1 MQSMLSF
8 YDSITAKLKNSNDYL
23 WPLLLRVILF
33 LEFFEAGKEKY
44 TGSNWF
50 SGIQENFP
58 IPFSWL
64 SADMNW
70 LAATWGE
77 LILSIMLLLGIFTR
91 VSAVSLIV
99 ITSVATAAV
108 HWPESF
114 TSVSEL
120 WNGYAITNKGA
131 GNFKLPLL
139 FILMLLPLVFNG
151 GGKLCIDT
159 LLLKLFKRESSQINN
174 SKTIPNLS
182 VIALIG
188 ALTLI
193 WVLPKTGISLAVLA
207 VLLLFIDRRK
217 STYAQK
223 NL

>member
-1 MQSMLSF
+1 MQATF
-8 YDSITAKLKNSNDYL
+8 TTYDSIAVKLKNANDYL

-33 LEFFEAGKEKY
+33 WEFFEAGKEKY
-44 TGSNWF
+44 NGNNWF

-64 SADMNW
+64 SADVNW

-77 LILSIMLLLGIFTR
+77 LILSVMLLLGIFTR
-91 VSAVSLIV
+91 FSALSLIV

-108 HWPESF
+108 HWPESY
-114 TSVSEL
+114 SSLSEL

-139 FILMLLPLVFNG
+139 FILLLLPLVFNG
-151 GGKLCIDT
+151 GGKLSIDT

-174 SKTIPNLS
+174 SKIIPNLS

-207 VLLLFIDRRK
+207 VLLFFIGRRK
-217 STYAQK
+217 ST
-223 NL
+223 

>member
-1 MQSMLSF
+1 MQAIITI
-8 YDSITAKLKNSNDYL
+8 YDSIAVKLKNANDYL

-33 LEFFEAGKEKY
+33 WEFFEAGKEKY
-44 TGSNWF
+44 NGNNWF

-64 SADMNW
+64 SADVNW

-77 LILSIMLLLGIFTR
+77 LILSVMLLLGIFTR
-91 VSAVSLIV
+91 FSALSLIV

-108 HWPESF
+108 HWPESY
-114 TSVSEL
+114 SSLSEL

-139 FILMLLPLVFNG
+139 FILLLLPLVFNG
-151 GGKLCIDT
+151 GGKLSIDT

-174 SKTIPNLS
+174 SKIIPNLS

-207 VLLLFIDRRK
+207 VLLFFIGRRK
-217 STYAQK
+217 ST
-223 NL
+223 